1 MGKEEG
7 GREYYKGKEE
17 QVWKTQPVTEEIYN
31 LKYKGKDKGA
41 KDSRTGLWMF
51 AVSEET
57 CKASKGFVCKVSL
70 YGRDVNDYDNVGNG
84 DNDDDG
90 CGIVWINML
99 KVNYMDIWP
108 FCSVYLYVMLTFHDS

>member
-31 LKYKGKDKGA
+31 LKYKGKDEGA
-41 KDSRTGLWMF
+41 KDSRTGFWVI

-57 CKASKGFVCKVSL
+57 CKASEGFVCKVRL
-70 YGRDVNDYDNVGNG
+70 DA
-84 DNDDDG
+84 DDMTSM
-90 CGIVWINML
+90 IIM
-99 KVNYMDIWP
+99 MMMMI
-108 FCSVYLYVMLTFHDS
+108 